1 MDKKLK
7 DTIETAERISR
18 KLSACVAELNSLLKE
33 ANEIGLHVIMQK
45 DESYVNEAPLSKISI
60 KKSTYHIEY
69 NKVND
74 KPG

>member
-7 DTIETAERISR
+7 DTIEAAERVSR
-18 KLSACVAELNSLLKE
+18 RLSSCVDELNSLLKE
-33 ANEIGLHVIMQK
+33 ANETGLHVIIQK

-69 NKVND
+69 TKD